1 MSNRCRTLVSCGS
14 AALAFA
20 LALLPA
26 TPIAHAAAPQ
36 DVTLS
41 GARVDMLGDGRI
53 VASFDAT
60 GAIRG
65 LLTLRIDRGAEGA
78 RGQWVLV
85 SRYLQDLTPEGEVD
99 ERAQEIRASLPGDE
113 LHLLHREHIT
123 IRERGTLRGSI
134 AGGALD
140 FDVDG
145 RLRSIGG
152 LELRVDGGS
161 LEFAGRTGTGALSA
175 AGLQDGT
182 NGTGTLRLSAASASA
197 QEVK

>member
-1 MSNRCRTLVSCGS
+1 MSNRCRSLVSCGS

-20 LALLPA
+20 LALAP
-26 TPIAHAAAPQ
+26 TNPIAHAATPQ
-36 DVTLS
+36 DVTLG
-41 GARVDMLGDGRI
+41 GARVDALDDGRI
-53 VASFDAT
+53 VISFQAT
-60 GAIRG
+60 GAVRG
-65 LLTLRIDRGAEGA
+65 LLTLQIQRKEDAV

-99 ERAQEIRASLPGDE
+99 ERAQEVRAALPGDE
-113 LHLLHREHIT
+113 LHLLHREYIT

-145 RLRSIGG
+145 RLRSIGA
-152 LELRVDGGS
+152 LDLRIDGGS
-161 LEFAGRTGTGALSA
+161 LEFEGRTGSA
-175 AGLQDGT
+175 ALTASSLHDGR
-182 NGTGTLRLSAASASA
+182 GTGTLRLSVGSPAA